1 VSIKEAIQG
10 SAAYAFGSQVVASM
24 SPSPRPDLIASRYDG
39 IAVGPRFLYTFE
51 GQRSTPV
58 DGSTALARDLS
69 PFTLSFVPP
78 LSQFAITRDDGA
90 SVNTYTEA
98 LGSMADFNEST
109 VANATSAQGT
119 KAYNAST
126 ALVAAQAVA
135 NGRLLTQSSTVKR
148 RPAMTDARNALDLVT
163 QNALMEDAPDLT
175 LLINPSEFSVAFTA
189 IQSYSARGRNG
200 LIFQRWGEQQPQ
212 VTFSGSTGAF
222 ITGASR
228 LVSQGQTDS
237 VSGMQFAAKRDS
249 AAWQNFMALYHF
261 YRSNGYAY
269 DTFGGSEAHLAVG
282 AVKITYDQV
291 VYEGHI
297 DAFNYS
303 YDEANPHRVTWDITF
318 TCSAIVDMA
327 QPSTV
332 VLPQTAPTQSP
343 SQVNRAG
350 SNSRSFDV
358 LNGIFRGDGA
368 GTATPDTN
376 NLFAQTPFDFT
387 FPSED
392 LP

>member
-1 VSIKEAIQG
+1 MPVLPTREELLATASAI
-10 SAAYAFGSQVVASM
+10 VASTAP
-24 SPSPRPDLIASRYDG
+24 PSRPDLIASRYDG
-39 IAVGPRFLYTFE
+39 LAVGPRFLYTFE
-51 GQRSTPV
+51 GQRSTPI

-78 LSQFAITRDDGA
+78 LSQFSVSVSGTGGA
-90 SVNTYTEA
+90 SGTSTRVYDTA
-98 LGSMADFNEST
+98 LESAGKFNAS
-109 VANATSAQGT
+109 ANNNATSSQGL

-126 ALVAAQAVA
+126 ALIAAQAVA
-135 NGRLLTQSSTVKR
+135 NGVALAQSSTVGR
-148 RPAMTDARNALDLVT
+148 YVALTDAYTALDLAA
-163 QNALMEDAPDLT
+163 QDEMLRNAPELT
-175 LLINPSEFSVAFTA
+175 LLINPAEFSISYTA
-189 IQSYSARGRNG
+189 VQSYAARGRNG

-212 VTFSGSTGAF
+212 LTFSGSTGAF
-222 ITGASR
+222 ISGASR
-228 LVSQGQTDS
+228 ASQGQTDA

-261 YRSNGYAY
+261 YRNNGYAY

-291 VYEGHI
+291 EYEGHI

-318 TCSAIVDMA
+318 TCSSVKDMA
-327 QPSTV
+327 QAPTV

-343 SQVNRAG
+343 SQVRRAG
-350 SNSRSFDV
+350 SSPGSFDV
-358 LNGIFRGDGA
+358 LTLTA
-368 GTATPDTN
+368 GSVTPDRLTATSF
-376 NLFAQTPFDFT
+376 FAQTPFDFT

>member
-1 VSIKEAIQG
+1 MAVLPT
-10 SAAYAFGSQVVASM
+10 AAQLRADIAS
-24 SPSPRPDLIASRYDG
+24 SLSSSSSRPDLIASRYDG

-51 GQRSTPV
+51 GQSSTPI
-58 DGSTALARDLS
+58 DGTTALARDLS

-78 LSQFAITRDDGA
+78 LSQFGINEAGGAGAPSTTVRTYDTALA
-90 SVNTYTEA
+90 SVGE
-98 LGSMADFNEST
+98 FNDS
-109 VANATSAQGT
+109 ANNNATSTQGV

-135 NGRLLTQSSTVKR
+135 NGVLLTQTSTVKR
-148 RPAMTDARNALDLVT
+148 YAAIADAYTALDLAA
-163 QNALMEDAPDLT
+163 QNAMLNEAPELT
-175 LLINPSEFSVAFTA
+175 LLINPAEFSVAYTA
-189 IQSYSARGRNG
+189 IQSYAARGRNG

-212 VTFSGSTGAF
+212 LTFSGSTAAF
-222 ITGASR
+222 ISGASR
-228 LVSQGQTDS
+228 VSQGQTNA

-261 YRSNGYAY
+261 YRNNGYAY
-269 DTFGGSEAHLAVG
+269 DTFGGTEAHIAVG

-291 VYEGHI
+291 EYEGHI

-318 TCSAIVDMA
+318 TCSSIKDLA
-327 QPSTV
+327 QVSTV

-343 SQVNRAG
+343 AQVKRAG

-358 LNGIFRGDGA
+358 LTGA
-368 GTATPDTN
+368 SGTVTPDALTIN
-376 NLFAQTPFDFT
+376 TFFAQTPFDYT

>member
-1 VSIKEAIQG
+1 
-10 SAAYAFGSQVVASM
+10 M
-24 SPSPRPDLIASRYDG
+24 PTPSVIVKDVIGAVTSTDSRPDLIASRYDG
-39 IAVGPRFLYTFE
+39 ISVGPRFLYTFE
-51 GQRSTPV
+51 GQSSTPI
-58 DGSTALARDLS
+58 DGTTALARDLS
-69 PFTLSFVPP
+69 PFTLSFIPP
-78 LSQFAITRDDGA
+78 LSQFGLVSAGA
-90 SVNTYTEA
+90 GGAPGTSVQKYDAA
-98 LGSMADFNEST
+98 LESVSTFNASSNN
-109 VANATSAQGT
+109 NATSSQGV

-135 NGRLLTQSSTVKR
+135 NGILLTQTSTVKR
-148 RPAMTDARNALDLVT
+148 VAALTDAYNALDLAA
-163 QNALMEDAPDLT
+163 QNTAMSEAPELT
-175 LLINPSEFSVAFTA
+175 LLINPAEFSVAYTA
-189 IQSYSARGRNG
+189 IQSYAARGRNG

-212 VTFSGSTGAF
+212 LTFSGSTGAF
-222 ITGASR
+222 ISGASR
-228 LVSQGQTDS
+228 VSQGQTNA

-249 AAWQNFMALYHF
+249 AAWQNFMSLYHF

-291 VYEGHI
+291 EYEGHI
-297 DAFNYS
+297 DTFNYS

-318 TCSAIVDMA
+318 TCSSIKDLA

-343 SQVNRAG
+343 SQVKRAG

-358 LNGIFRGDGA
+358 LTGTA
-368 GTATPDTN
+368 GTVTPDRLTATSF
-376 NLFAQTPFDFT
+376 FAQTPFDFT

>member
-1 VSIKEAIQG
+1 MPTFKQG
-10 SAAYAFGSQVVASM
+10 SVYSLASQVVASM
-24 SPSPRPDLIASRYDG
+24 TPSPRPDLIASRYDG

-51 GQRSTPV
+51 GQNSTPI
-58 DGSTALARDLS
+58 DGTTALARDLS
-69 PFTLSFVPP
+69 PFTLSFVSP
-78 LSQFAITRDDGA
+78 LSQFSVQTAGTAGA
-90 SVNTYTEA
+90 PGTSTQKYDAALASTEQ
-98 LGSMADFNEST
+98 FNNPSNNNST
-109 VANATSAQGT
+109 SSQGV

-135 NGRLLTQSSTVKR
+135 NGVALGQSSCVGR
-148 RPAMTDARNALDLVT
+148 YIAISDAYTALDLAA
-163 QNALMEDAPDLT
+163 QDEALRNAPELT
-175 LLINPSEFSVAFTA
+175 LLINPAEFSVAYTA
-189 IQSYSARGRNG
+189 VQSYAARGRNG

-212 VTFSGSTGAF
+212 LTFSGSTGAF
-222 ITGASR
+222 IAGASR
-228 LVSQGQTDS
+228 VSQGQTNA
-237 VSGMQFAAKRDS
+237 VSGMQFAAKRNS

-261 YRSNGYAY
+261 YRNNGYAY

-291 VYEGHI
+291 EYEGHI

-303 YDEANPHRVTWDITF
+303 YDEASPHRVAWDITF
-318 TCSAIVDMA
+318 TCSSVKDLA
-327 QPSTV
+327 QAPTV

-343 SQVNRAG
+343 SQVKRAG

-358 LNGIFRGDGA
+358 LTGTP
-368 GTATPDTN
+368 GTATPDTS